1 MGGVHSTV
9 VRLRLVLAVAW
20 LVLAAACGGTAGGGP
35 VPVGAGPPETLDSA
49 LESEL
54 QALGASIDP
63 ASAVR
68 RSRLLRALGRQA
80 EALAFL
86 ESATDRAREKLD
98 WAGLSALW
106 REVGDVYLEMGRP
119 QDALEAF
126 GKRLK
131 TAVSLG
137 NQVERAFAL
146 VDAAYAFALMGAM
159 TRADEALGEAQL
171 LAGSELTGDPEATE
185 RVALTRER
193 LNDADRA
200 IQLLAAARQGYQ
212 GQGDA
217 TGAARAA
224 VLAAQLEARAGR
236 PQALE
241 RLDEVVGRAR
251 DSDPWV
257 RLSRFRAEAAYR
269 AGDAARCEQL
279 AGAAVELA
287 DRRGLQHESKVA
299 RVALARCAGATGHL
313 DAAIDSAEQAAAI
326 TEEQRRHL
334 TGEHARLE
342 IGFEAFQI
350 YRLLLSLQVRLPASR
365 RVADSFVTMEK
376 ARARAHL
383 DAAAR
388 SEANLSGP
396 LGEVSPM
403 LLESKAEAEERLR
416 RLTRELASGRGD
428 ESQEEVALR
437 HKNALWALED
447 VKEEIEQQNPLI
459 ARIRLPRPATVREV
473 QEQLIDDQTLLISY
487 FIGEE
492 RVVAVAVARGEA
504 RLAVLEPSSEQLS
517 DAVRAFRWEQL
528 LAPDPDVSEVKRAG
542 RALYGQILGPFDELV
557 KAHRRL
563 RIIPHGNLASLP
575 FEALVDRRGKY
586 VVESHD
592 VSYSLSATLGLEL
605 ARARRPARS
614 GRRRFV
620 GMGDPVYDWAAF
632 RAGRAEG
639 GAAAGR
645 GVALWGAAR
654 TLAQKPGKR
663 SLGLE
668 RLPGTARELRAIA
681 RLFGAGQRLYLRD
694 QASEENV
701 KAGALGD
708 ARIVHIASHGLLE
721 PHYQALAL
729 SLDPGSQEDGFLLH
743 SEIAELK
750 LDADLVVLSA
760 CETGNTQMRSTE
772 PIAGLALALRNAGAR
787 RVVVSLWPV
796 DDAATARLMTDFYRP
811 LAAAADGAAPDYG
824 AALSEAKRQML
835 AAGPKHP
842 FYWAPFV
849 LVGD

>member
-1 MGGVHSTV
+1 MGAASNL
-9 VRLRLVLAVAW
+9 VRLV

-35 VPVGAGPPETLDSA
+35 VPVGAGPPEALDSA

-54 QALGASIDP
+54 QALGTSTDP
-63 ASAVR
+63 PTAVR

-86 ESATDRAREKLD
+86 ETATDRARERLD
-98 WAGLSALW
+98 WAGLSDLW

-137 NQVERAFAL
+137 NQTERAFAL
-146 VDAAYAFALMGAM
+146 VDAAYAFGLMGAM

-171 LAGSELTGDPEATE
+171 LAGADLTRDPEATE

-200 IQLLAAARQGYQ
+200 IQLLAAAQKGYEER
-212 GQGDA
+212 GDA

-241 RLDEVVGRAR
+241 RLDDRVGRAR
-251 DSDPWV
+251 DPDPWV

-269 AGDAARCEQL
+269 AGDAAGCEKL
-279 AGAAVELA
+279 AGAAVALA
-287 DRRGLQHESKVA
+287 DRRGLQHESKIA
-299 RVALARCAGATGHL
+299 RVAFARCAGATGHL
-313 DAAIDSAEQAAAI
+313 DAAIESAERAAAI
-326 TEEQRRHL
+326 TEEQRGHL

-350 YRLLLSLQVRLPASR
+350 YRLLLGLQVRLPAGR

-388 SEANLSGP
+388 SGANLAGSV
-396 LGEVSPM
+396 GEVSPM

-416 RLTRELASGRGD
+416 RLTQELASGRD
-428 ESQEEVALR
+428 EAAQQEIVER

-473 QEQLIDDQTLLISY
+473 QEELLDDQTLMVSY
-487 FIGEE
+487 FVGEE
-492 RVVAVAVARGEA
+492 RVVAVAVSRAES

-517 DAVRAFRWEQL
+517 DAIRKFRWEQL
-528 LAPDPDVSEVKRAG
+528 LAPDPDVTEIKRAA
-542 RALYGQILGPFDELV
+542 RELHGQILGPFDDLV
-557 KAHRRL
+557 VKHRRL

-586 VVESHD
+586 LVESHD

-605 ARARRPARS
+605 ARARRPDRA

-620 GMGDPVYDWAAF
+620 GMGDPVYDWTAF

-654 TLAQKPGKR
+654 RLAQKQGRER

-681 RLFGAGQRLYLRD
+681 RLFGAGQKLYLRD

-701 KAGALGD
+701 KAGALAD

-811 LAAAADGAAPDYG
+811 LAAAGDGAAADFG
-824 AALSEAKRQML
+824 AALSDAKRQML

>member
-1 MGGVHSTV
+1 MGGVHFTRM
-9 VRLRLVLAVAW
+9 RLL
-20 LVLAAACGGTAGGGP
+20 LVLAAAACGGPAGGGGMAP
-35 VPVGAGPPETLDSA
+35 PGTSPPETLDSA

-54 QALGASIDP
+54 QALGTSTDP
-63 ASAVR
+63 PSAVR

-86 ESATDRAREKLD
+86 ETATDRGRERLD

-126 GKRLK
+126 GKRLR

-146 VDAAYAFALMGAM
+146 VDAAYAFSLMGAM
-159 TRADEALGEAQL
+159 TRSDEALSEAQL
-171 LAGSELTGDPEATE
+171 LAGKELTRDPEATE

-193 LNDADRA
+193 LNDPERA
-200 IQLLAAARQGYQ
+200 LELLVAAQRGHEAR
-212 GQGDA
+212 GDT

-224 VLAAQLEARAGR
+224 VLAAQLEVRAGR

-251 DSDPWV
+251 DPDPWV
-257 RLSRFRAEAAYR
+257 RLSRFRAEAAFR
-269 AGDAARCEQL
+269 AGDAAGCQQL
-279 AGAAVELA
+279 ASAAVKLA
-287 DRRGLQHESKVA
+287 DRRGLQHESKIA
-299 RVALARCAGATGHL
+299 RVVLARCAGAAGRL
-313 DAAIDSAEQAAAI
+313 DDAIASAEQAAAL
-326 TEEQRRHL
+326 TEKQRQHL
-334 TGEHARLE
+334 TGENARLE

-350 YRLLLSLQVRLPASR
+350 YRLLLGLQVRLPAAR
-365 RVADSFVTMEK
+365 RVADAFVTMEK

-388 SEANLSGP
+388 SAANLTGP
-396 LGEVSPM
+396 VGEVSPL
-403 LLESKAEAEERLR
+403 LLESKAEAEDRLR
-416 RLTRELASGRGD
+416 RLTQELASGKAD
-428 ESQEEVALR
+428 ATAQEIAER

-447 VKEEIEQQNPLI
+447 VREEIEQQNPLI
-459 ARIRLPRPATVREV
+459 ARIRLPRPATVRDV
-473 QEQLIDDQTLLISY
+473 QQQLLEEDTLLVSY
-487 FIGEE
+487 FVGEE
-492 RVVAVAVARGEA
+492 QVVAVAVSRTDS
-504 RLAVLEPSSEQLS
+504 RVAVLALASEQLS
-517 DAVRAFRWEQL
+517 EAIQRFRWEQL
-528 LAPDPDVSEVKRAG
+528 LAPDVEVSEVRRAG
-542 RALYGQILGPFDELV
+542 RELYGTILGPFDQLV
-557 KAHRRL
+557 KKHRRL

-575 FEALVDRRGKY
+575 FEALVDRSGKFL
-586 VVESHD
+586 VEGHD
-592 VSYSLSATLGLEL
+592 VSYSLSATLGLEQ

-614 GRRRFV
+614 SRRRFV

-645 GVALWGAAR
+645 GVALWASAR
-654 TLAQKPGKR
+654 RLAHKSGRER

-668 RLPGTARELRAIA
+668 RLPGTAKELKAIA
-681 RLFGAGQRLYLRD
+681 RLFGSGHKLYLRD

-701 KAGALGD
+701 KAGALAD
-708 ARIVHIASHGLLE
+708 ARIVHLASHGLLE

-729 SLDPGSQEDGFLLH
+729 SLDPSSKEDGFLLH
-743 SEIAELK
+743 SEIAELE

-796 DDAATARLMTDFYRP
+796 DDAATARLMTEFYRP
-811 LAAAADGAAPDYG
+811 LAAAAEGAASDYG
-824 AALSEAKRQML
+824 AALSDAKRQMIS
-835 AAGPKHP
+835 AGNKHP
-842 FYWAPFV
+842 YYWAPFV

>member
-1 MGGVHSTV
+1 MGVVPSTL
-9 VRLRLVLAVAW
+9 VRLLV
-20 LVLAAACGGTAGGGP
+20 VLSVACGGRTGGP
-35 VPVGAGPPETLDSA
+35 VPVGATSPPETLDSA

-54 QALGASIDP
+54 RALGTSTEP
-63 ASAVR
+63 AAAVR

-80 EALAFL
+80 EAITFL
-86 ESATDRAREKLD
+86 ETATDRARERLD
-98 WAGLSALW
+98 WAGLSGLW

-119 QDALEAF
+119 QDALEAY
-126 GKRLK
+126 GKRLR

-137 NQVERAFAL
+137 EQSERALAL

-159 TRADEALGEAQL
+159 TRSDEALSEAQL
-171 LAGSELTGDPEATE
+171 LAGAELTRDPEATE

-193 LNDADRA
+193 LNDPERA
-200 IQLLAAARQGYQ
+200 MELLVAARRGYQ
-212 GQGDA
+212 ERGDV

-224 VLAAQLEARAGR
+224 VLGAQLAARAGR

-241 RLDEVVGRAR
+241 RLDEVVAQAR
-251 DSDPWV
+251 DPDPWV
-257 RLSRFRAEAAYR
+257 RLDRFRAEAAFK
-269 AGDAARCEQL
+269 AGDHAGCERLAA
-279 AGAAVELA
+279 AAVKLA
-287 DRRGLQHESKVA
+287 DRRGLQHESKIA
-299 RVALARCAGATGHL
+299 RVALARCAGANKHL
-313 DAAIDSAEQAAAI
+313 DAAIASAEQAAAL
-326 TEEQRRHL
+326 TEEQRQHL

-350 YRLLLSLQVRLPASR
+350 YRLLLDLEVRLPESR
-365 RVADSFVTMEK
+365 RVREAFVTMEK

-388 SEANLSGP
+388 TEANLAGP
-396 LGEVSPM
+396 VGEVSPM
-403 LLESKAEAEERLR
+403 LQQNKTEAEDRLR
-416 RLTRELASGRGD
+416 RLTQELASRQDEAGRD
-428 ESQEEVALR
+428 EIIER

-459 ARIRLPRPATVREV
+459 ARIRLPRPATVEEV
-473 QEQLIDDQTLLISY
+473 QKELLDDDTLLVSY
-487 FIGEE
+487 FVGEE
-492 RVVAVAVARGEA
+492 RVVAVAVSRSAS
-504 RLAVLEPSSEQLS
+504 RLALLEPSSEQLS
-517 DAVRAFRWEQL
+517 DAIRAFRWEQL
-528 LAPDPDVSEVKRAG
+528 LAPDPDVTEVRRVA
-542 RALYGQILGPFDELV
+542 RELHAQVLGPFDDLV

-563 RIIPHGNLASLP
+563 RIIPHGNLSSLP

-586 VVESHD
+586 LVESHD
-592 VSYSLSATLGLEL
+592 LSYSLSATLGLEL

-614 GRRRFV
+614 GRRQFV
-620 GMGDPVYDWAAF
+620 GMGDPVYDWSAF
-632 RAGRAEG
+632 RAGRAESG
-639 GAAAGR
+639 VAAGR
-645 GVALWGAAR
+645 GVALWATAR
-654 TLAQKPGKR
+654 KLTRRPGQR

-668 RLPGTARELRAIA
+668 RLPGTAKELRAIA
-681 RLFGAGQRLYLRD
+681 RLFGSDQKLYLRD

-701 KAGALGD
+701 KSGALGN

-729 SLDPGSQEDGFLLH
+729 TLDPSSREDGFLLH

-796 DDAATARLMTDFYRP
+796 DDAATARLMTEFYRP
-811 LAAAADGAAPDYG
+811 LASDKNADDFG

-835 AAGPKHP
+835 AAGNKHP

>member
-1 MGGVHSTV
+1 MGGVPFSR
-9 VRLRLVLAVAW
+9 VRLLLAVI
-20 LVLAAACGGTAGGGP
+20 AAACAGPPGRAGLAP
-35 VPVGAGPPETLDSA
+35 GGAGPPETLDSA

-54 QALGASIDP
+54 AELGTSIDP
-63 ASAVR
+63 PVAVR
-68 RSRLLRALGRQA
+68 RSRLLRALGRQRD
-80 EALAFL
+80 ALASL
-86 ESATDRAREKLD
+86 EDATDRARDRLD

-106 REVGDVYLEMGRP
+106 REVGDVHLEMGRP

-137 NQVERAFAL
+137 NQTERAFAL

-159 TRADEALGEAQL
+159 TRSDEALGEAQL
-171 LAGSELTGDPEATE
+171 LAGAALTGDPEATE

-193 LNDADRA
+193 LSDPERA
-200 IQLLAAARQGYQ
+200 IQLLATARRGYEQ
-212 GQGDA
+212 RGDP

-241 RLDEVVGRAR
+241 ALDELVGRAR
-251 DSDPWV
+251 DPDPWV

-269 AGDAARCEQL
+269 AGDAAGCEEL
-279 AGAAVELA
+279 AAAAVKLA
-287 DRRGLQHESKVA
+287 DRRGLQHESKIA
-299 RVALARCAGATGHL
+299 RVAHARCAGAAGHL
-313 DAAIDSAEQAAAI
+313 DAAIASAEQAAAI
-326 TEEQRRHL
+326 TEEQRQHL

-350 YRLLLSLQVRLPASR
+350 YRLLLGLEVRLPPAR
-365 RVADSFVTMEK
+365 RVAAAFVTMEK

-388 SEANLSGP
+388 SGANLNGP
-396 LGEVSPM
+396 VAEVSPM

-416 RLTRELASGRGD
+416 RLTQELATGQGD
-428 ESQEEVALR
+428 AAQQEILER

-447 VKEEIEQQNPLI
+447 VREEIEQQNPLI

-473 QEQLIDDQTLLISY
+473 QAELLDDETLLVSY
-487 FIGEE
+487 FVGED
-492 RVVAVAVARGEA
+492 RVVAIAVARGES
-504 RLAVLEPSSEQLS
+504 RLAVLEPGSERLS
-517 DAVRAFRWEQL
+517 DAIRTFRWEQL
-528 LAPDPDVSEVKRAG
+528 LAPDTDLAEVRRAA
-542 RALYGQILGPFDELV
+542 RELYGQILGPFDDLV
-557 KAHRRL
+557 KAHRKL
-563 RIIPHGNLASLP
+563 RIIPHGNLSSLP
-575 FEALVDRRGKY
+575 FEALVDRRGKFL
-586 VVESHD
+586 VESHD

-605 ARARRPARS
+605 VRAKRPARS

-620 GMGDPVYDWAAF
+620 GVGDPVYDWAAF

-639 GAAAGR
+639 GAASGR
-645 GVALWGAAR
+645 GVALWASAR
-654 TLAQKPGKR
+654 RLAQTSGR

-668 RLPGTARELRAIA
+668 RLPGTAKELRAIA
-681 RLFGAGQRLYLRD
+681 RLFGSGHKLYLRD
-694 QASEENV
+694 EASEENV
-701 KAGALGD
+701 KAGALRN

-729 SLDPGSQEDGFLLH
+729 SLDPSSREDGFLLH
-743 SEIAELK
+743 SEIAELE

-796 DDAATARLMTDFYRP
+796 DDAATAHLMTEFYRP
-811 LAAAADGAAPDYG
+811 LAAAGDGPADVG
-824 AALSEAKRQML
+824 AALSEAKRRML
-835 AAGPKHP
+835 AAGNKHP

-849 LVGD
+849 LVAD

>member
-1 MGGVHSTV
+1 MGGVPSTLIRLLV
-9 VRLRLVLAVAW
+9 VSALAS
-20 LVLAAACGGTAGGGP
+20 ACGGTTGGAQ
-35 VPVGAGPPETLDSA
+35 PVGATSPPEMLDSA

-54 QALGASIDP
+54 RALGTATDP
-63 ASAVR
+63 ATAVR

-80 EALAFL
+80 EALAIL
-86 ESATDRAREKLD
+86 ETATDGARDRLD

-119 QDALEAF
+119 QDALDAY

-137 NQVERAFAL
+137 KQEERAFAL
-146 VDAAYAFALMGAM
+146 VDAAYAFSLMGAM
-159 TRADEALGEAQL
+159 TRSDEALGEAQL
-171 LAGSELTGDPEATE
+171 LAGAELTRDPEATE
-185 RVALTRER
+185 RAALTRER
-193 LNDADRA
+193 LNDPERA
-200 IQLLAAARQGYQ
+200 IELLAVARRTYEGR
-212 GQGDA
+212 GDSS
-217 TGAARAA
+217 GAARAA
-224 VLAAQLEARAGR
+224 VLGAQLEARAGR
-236 PQALE
+236 PQALDL
-241 RLDEVVGRAR
+241 LDEVVERSR
-251 DSDPWV
+251 DPDPWV
-257 RLSRFRAEAAYR
+257 RLSRFRAEAAYK
-269 AGDAARCEQL
+269 AGDHKRCEEL
-279 AGAAVELA
+279 AAAAVKLA
-287 DRRGLQHESKVA
+287 DRRGLQHESKIA
-299 RVALARCAGATGHL
+299 RVALARCAGARGHL
-313 DAAIDSAEQAAAI
+313 DAAIAAAEQAAVL
-326 TEEQRRHL
+326 TEDQRQHL

-350 YRLLLSLQVRLPASR
+350 YRLLLSLEVRLPESR
-365 RVADSFVTMEK
+365 RVDAAFVTMEK

-388 SEANLSGP
+388 TEANLSGP
-396 LGEVSPM
+396 VGEVSPV
-403 LLESKAEAEERLR
+403 LLQNKAEAEERLR
-416 RLTRELASGRGD
+416 RLTQELASGRD
-428 ESQEEVALR
+428 EASRAEIVER

-473 QEQLIDDQTLLISY
+473 QAELLDDQTLLVSY
-487 FIGEE
+487 FVGEE
-492 RVVAVAVARGEA
+492 RVVALAVGKKEA
-504 RLAVLEPSSEQLS
+504 RLAVLKPSSEQLS
-517 DAVRAFRWEQL
+517 DTVRQFRWDEL
-528 LAPDPDVSEVKRAG
+528 LQPELDPSQVRRTARKI
-542 RALYGQILGPFDELV
+542 YGQVLGPFDDLV
-557 KAHRRL
+557 KSHRRL
-563 RIIPHGNLASLP
+563 RVIPHGNLASLP
-575 FEALVDRRGKY
+575 FEALVDPRGKF

-605 ARARRPARS
+605 ARARPPARS

-620 GMGDPVYDWAAF
+620 GMGDPVYDWASF
-632 RAGRAEG
+632 RAGKSESGA
-639 GAAAGR
+639 AAAGR
-645 GVALWGAAR
+645 GLALWATAR
-654 TLAQKPGKR
+654 KLTDRPGQR

-668 RLPGTARELRAIA
+668 RLPGTAKELRAIA
-681 RLFGAGQRLYLRD
+681 RLFGSNQKLYLRD

-701 KAGALGD
+701 KAGALGN
-708 ARIVHIASHGLLE
+708 ASIVHIASHGLLE

-729 SLDPGSQEDGFLLH
+729 TLNPSSNEDGFLLH
-743 SEIAELK
+743 GEIAELK

-811 LAAAADGAAPDYG
+811 LAAADSGADFA
-824 AALSEAKRQML
+824 AALSQAKRAMI